1 MGKPD
6 EGRISGDVCEFGLK
20 GIEMHTYVF
29 EGAMTALTSISHI
42 GESHGINSR
51 LRREKVVQ
59 PDGSVEEIPVISGNA
74 LRGIL
79 RDLGMYHMLKCLG
92 YGINHDTGEVSGL
105 SLAAFYFLFSG
116 GALTKSTRGLD
127 VDEARKW
134 RRIIPLVALFGGA
147 MGNQIMPGKAKI
159 GKAIPICAETA
170 HIIPERFVNSGAQSV
185 WDLCQEEAYTR
196 RDDEKNENLRQLIAP
211 EVRGLLEAD
220 SRAKRDKAAEHPDN
234 DIAGKTGQK
243 QQMRYYVETL
253 AAGTRLFWDITLD
266 DVSDLEF
273 EAFAVTLAEFGRFPY
288 IGGKSGVG
296 HGKVKINFDKWINID
311 PRATPA
317 GNELDT
323 PMGSQYQ
330 THLKE
335 RGDEIR
341 EALNG
346 LE

>member
-1 MGKPD
+1 
-6 EGRISGDVCEFGLK
+6 
-20 GIEMHTYVF
+20 MHTYVF

-59 PDGSVEEIPVISGNA
+59 PDGTVEEIPVISGNA

-79 RDLGMYHMLKCLG
+79 RDRGMYHMLMNLG
-92 YGINHDTGEVSGL
+92 YGINQQTGEVTGL

-134 RRIIPLVALFGGA
+134 RNLIPLVALFGGA

-170 HIIPERFVNSGAQSV
+170 HIIPERFVNGGNQSV

-220 SRAKRDKAAEHPDN
+220 SQAKREKAGTSEDV
-234 DIAGKTGQK
+234 AGETGQK

-253 AAGTRLFWDITLD
+253 AAGTQLFWDITLD
-266 DVSDLEF
+266 DVTDLEF
-273 EAFAVTLAEFGRFPY
+273 EAFCVTLAEFGRFPY

-311 PRATPA
+311 PRITPT
-317 GNELDT
+317 GQELGM
-323 PMGSQYQ
+323 PLGSRYQ
-330 THLKE
+330 AHLKE